1 MRAQHFAAEVARLGP
16 AADDHHRNDYAKAN
30 GANGTTGTGAAG
42 SWPEPDLSLLGTG
55 RRSPPAFPLHLL
67 GSWAGWCERK
77 AKGASAPVDYVAVAL
92 LASVGATI
100 ANVRW
105 PQAGTA
111 WSEPPVLWCAEVGPP
126 SSSKSPSM
134 DAAFNLVRFAED
146 RMADG
151 FEQVQQEHA
160 TAKQACEARIEAWK
174 VEVKTAVKTGN
185 PPPTVPDDARE
196 PPAPVRPRI
205 RVADATVEA
214 LGALA
219 AGLPRGLLLVRD
231 ELAGWLGAFDKY
243 GGGGSDRAFAIEM
256 YGGRAYV
263 VDRMK
268 NPEPLR
274 IRHLSIGVLG
284 GVQPDKLEMILNGP
298 DDGLAS
304 RLLWAWPE
312 TKPEF
317 HLARGAQDDGP
328 MQRAFARLTDL
339 LQIHD
344 EFGHPEPVLV
354 PLARE
359 AEDRLEAFARDIVE
373 RCHVASGL
381 LAGTLGK
388 ARGHCLRLS
397 AVLEYLW
404 WCGGTEESEPKAI
417 SPESVTAAADLLNAY
432 FLPMAE
438 RVFGDATIPVA
449 ERRGM
454 LLAQHLRQN
463 RLAEFNAREVRRQI
477 GGMLRD
483 ATDME
488 AACKQ
493 LVEAGLIRQRFTRAG
508 EGKGRKALNY
518 EVHPEVQTDRPF
530 GVSPVPEKISPLVPT
545 VPMAPIAP
553 ISMQTAPTAQTA
565 QGGKIFS
572 DAAPNG
578 SAELLP

>member
-1 MRAQHFAAEVARLGP
+1 MRAQHFRDEIARLGH
-16 AADDHHRNDYAKAN
+16 AADDHHHGDGLGPN
-30 GANGTTGTGAAG
+30 GANDTIGTGG
-42 SWPEPDLSLLGTG
+42 GDRWPEPDLALLGTG
-55 RRSPPAFPLHLL
+55 RRAPPAFPLHLL
-67 GSWAGWCERK
+67 GPWAGWCERK
-77 AKGASAPVDYVAVAL
+77 ANGASAPVDYVAVNL

-105 PQAGTA
+105 PRAGSA
-111 WSEPPVLWCAEVGPP
+111 WSEPPILWCADVGPP
-126 SSSKSPSM
+126 SAAKSPSM
-134 DAAFNLVRFAED
+134 DAAFGLVRFAED

-151 FEQVQQEHA
+151 FEQVQQKYA
-160 TAKQACEARIEAWK
+160 TAKQTAEAKAEAWK
-174 VEVKTAVKTGN
+174 VEVKTAIKHGGSA
-185 PPPTVPDDARE
+185 PPMPSDARE
-196 PPAPVRPRI
+196 PSPPIRPRI

-243 GGGGSDRAFAIEM
+243 GGGGADRAFAIEM
-256 YGGRAYV
+256 YGGRSYV

-304 RLLWAWPE
+304 RLLWAWPDA
-312 TKPEF
+312 KPEF
-317 HLARGAQDDGP
+317 TLARGTQDDGP

-344 EFGHPEPVLV
+344 EFGHPEPILV
-354 PLARE
+354 PLDHE
-359 AEDRLEAFARDIVE
+359 AEDRLEAFARDIVK
-373 RCHVASGL
+373 RCHLASGL

-397 AVLEYLW
+397 AVLQYLW
-404 WCGGTEESEPKAI
+404 WCGSADEAEPNAI
-417 SPESVTAAADLLNAY
+417 SPDAVTAAADLLNAY

-438 RVFGDATIPVA
+438 RVFGDAVIPVT

-454 LLAQHLRQN
+454 LLARHLRQN
-463 RLAEFNAREVRRQI
+463 RISEFNAREVRRQI
-477 GGMLRD
+477 GGLLRE
-483 ATDME
+483 AADME

-493 LVEAGLIRQRFTRAG
+493 LLEAGLIRPRFTRAG
-508 EGKGRKALNY
+508 DVKGRKSQSY
-518 EVHPEVQTDRPF
+518 EVHPAVGDIRPVTDNRAREGSYP
-530 GVSPVPEKISPLVPT
+530 PVPIVPLA
-545 VPMAPIAP
+545 PMRQKSELPA
-553 ISMQTAPTAQTA
+553 QTAQTA
-565 QGGKIFS
+565 RGG
-572 DAAPNG
+572 
-578 SAELLP
+578 